1 MSFLGPKPNQ
11 DPMNNV
17 FEQKKFLGKKN
28 FRDPRDPRPKNFSGP
43 GRAGRAGPAGG
54 PKGGPDRSVG
64 VCNPSKTVGRP
75 QKWFLKPNKHVKT
88 FCLAKVMTKTRFSG
102 LRWAFWPVLGAS
114 RPHDYV
120 VLLKTGKNGQKLKM
134 S

>member
-1 MSFLGPKPNQ
+1 MSFLGPKPTQ

-17 FEQKKFLGKKN
+17 FEQKKSLGKI
-28 FRDPRDPRPKNFSGP
+28 FFSGPPGPPTEKIFGPGP
-43 GRAGRAGPAGG
+43 GRAGGG